1 MSFKKV
7 IYRILAVFLVV
18 TSTLFI
24 RNVVVYGESI
34 DDSSAMDADRSE
46 IQSSESEVDII
57 INKALSKKSTEKK
70 LEEEIDSKLKPL
82 TIDELMT
89 LSGALESKGSL
100 TNEESLVLETSRKLI
115 LLKSI
120 WQIIKV
126 IGVATLVL
134 YCLSKIIPTFSWLK
148 ILKSVE

>member
-1 MSFKKV
+1 MKKV

-89 LSGALESKGSL
+89 LSGSLESRGSL

>member
-1 MSFKKV
+1 MKKV

-70 LEEEIDSKLKPL
+70 LEEEINSKLKPL
-82 TIDELMT
+82 TLDELMT
-89 LSGALESKGSL
+89 LSGSLESRGSL

>member
-1 MSFKKV
+1 MKKV
-7 IYRILAVFLVV
+7 IYRILAVLLVV

-46 IQSSESEVDII
+46 IQNSQSEVDII
-57 INKALSKKSTEKK
+57 ISKALSEKSTEKR
-70 LEEEIDSKLKPL
+70 LEDEIDSKLKPL
-82 TIDELMT
+82 TLDELMT
-89 LSGALESKGSL
+89 LSGVLESRGSL
-100 TNEESLVLETSRKLI
+100 TNEESLVLEASRKLI

-126 IGVATLVL
+126 ISVATLVL
-134 YCLSKIIPTFSWLK
+134 YCLSRIIPTFSWLK
-148 ILKSVE
+148 LLKSVD

>member
-1 MSFKKV
+1 MKKV

-18 TSTLFI
+18 SSTLFI
-24 RNVVVYGESI
+24 RNAVVYGESI
-34 DDSSAMDADRSE
+34 DDSSVMDADRSE
-46 IQSSESEVDII
+46 RQTGESEVDII
-57 INKALSKKSTEKK
+57 ISKALSKKSTEKK
-70 LEEEIDSKLKPL
+70 LEEEINSKLKPL
-82 TIDELMT
+82 TLDELMT
-89 LSGALESKGSL
+89 LSGSLESRGSL